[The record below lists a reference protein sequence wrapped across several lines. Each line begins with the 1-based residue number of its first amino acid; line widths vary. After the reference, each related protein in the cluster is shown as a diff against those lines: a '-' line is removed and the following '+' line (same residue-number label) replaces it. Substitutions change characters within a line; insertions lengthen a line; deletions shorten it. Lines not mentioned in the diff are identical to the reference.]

1 MIIVKEVIKY
11 LEEIAPPSLQE
22 GYDNSGLIVGR
33 NDIPVTG
40 VLVSLDCN
48 EEIVQEAIDK
58 KINLIVSHHPI
69 VFSGLKRFNEKNY
82 VERTVAMA
90 IKNDINLYAI
100 HTNLDNVL
108 HQGVNGY
115 FAEKLGLQNIKPL
128 RPLSNHLLKLFTYVP
143 NSHAKKVRE
152 ALFNAGAGNIG
163 NYDQCSFNLAGTGTF
178 RGNDQSN
185 PYLGKSGVLQ
195 EEPEVKIEVL
205 LRNYQQS
212 AVLRALHESH
222 PYEEVAYEFIK
233 IENSDQELGAGAIG
247 ELTEEMEVSA
257 FLNYVKKSLNL
268 DVIKYTQFSND
279 IKKVA
284 ICGGSGS
291 FLRKDALMQKA
302 DAYISADFKYHEFFD
317 AENHLMF
324 CDIGHYESEKYTIE
338 LLVDY
343 LTKKFSTFAT
353 LKTDKDTNPINY
365 YF

>member
-1 MIIVKEVIKY
+1 MTTVKEVIDY
-11 LEEIAPPSLQE
+11 LEKIAPPSLQE
-22 GYDNSGLIVGR
+22 DYDNSGLIVGKK
-33 NDIPVTG
+33 DTLVTG
-40 VLVSLDCN
+40 VLVSLDCT

-58 KINLIVSHHPI
+58 NINLIVSHHPI

-82 VERTVAMA
+82 VERTVALA
-90 IKNDINLYAI
+90 IKNDIHLYAI

-108 HQGVNGY
+108 NQGVNGY
-115 FAEKLGLQNIKPL
+115 FAKKLGLKNIAPL
-128 RPLSNHLLKLFTYVP
+128 RALSNHLLKLFTYVP
-143 NSHAKKVRE
+143 KSHAHQVRE

-163 NYDQCSFNLAGTGTF
+163 NYDQCSFNVEGTGTF

-185 PYLGKSGVLQ
+185 PYLGESGKLQ
-195 EEPEVKIEVL
+195 EEQEVKIEVL
-205 LRNYQQS
+205 LRNYQKS
-212 AVLRALHESH
+212 AVLNALHTSH
-222 PYEEVAYEFIK
+222 PYEEVAYELIK

-247 ELTEEMEVSA
+247 ELAEEMEVSA

-268 DVIKYTQFSND
+268 EVIKHTNFSKN

-291 FLRKDALMQKA
+291 FLRKDAIAQKA

-317 AENHLMF
+317 AENHLMI

-338 LLVDY
+338 LLLDY
-343 LTKKFSTFAT
+343 LTKKFSTFAA
-353 LKTDKDTNPINY
+353 LKTEKDTNPIKY